1 MKNTIKLFA
10 LVFVMSFYFTGCYT
24 VVWNPNEEFPD
35 TENSYESSSDFYD
48 YDYYGGYVN
57 YYQSPWWV
65 TAPVYIT
72 LPDGTTEK
80 KITKD
85 RTNGND
91 TRSAGTEN
99 MRNSSGRGNTDRN
112 SGTTNDITTPT
123 TTTNSGSS
131 NTSNVVTPPPPT
143 RNTDSGNTS
152 TTNSS
157 TSTSNTRN
165 SGSNET
171 RNSSGSRNSGSGR
184 K

>member
-1 MKNTIKLFA
+1 MKNTIKLSA
-10 LVFVMSFYFTGCYT
+10 LVIVMSFYFTGCYT
-24 VVWNPNEEFPD
+24 IIWNPNEEFPD

-57 YYQSPWWV
+57 YYESPWWV
-65 TAPVYIT
+65 SAPVYIT

-80 KITKD
+80 LVTKD
-85 RTNGND
+85 RTNGNN
-91 TRSAGTEN
+91 TRNSGTEN
-99 MRNSSGRGNTDRN
+99 IRNSNGRGNTDRN
-112 SGTTNDITTPT
+112 SGTTTGVTTP
-123 TTTNSGSS
+123 TTNSGSGNS
-131 NTSNVVTPPPPT
+131 TNVVTPPPPT
-143 RNTDSGNTS
+143 RDSNSGNTN

>member
-24 VVWNPNEEFPD
+24 IIWNPNEEFPD
-35 TENSYESSSDFYD
+35 AENSYESSSDFYD

-57 YYQSPWWV
+57 YYESPWWV
-65 TAPVYIT
+65 SAPVYIT

-80 KITKD
+80 LVTKD
-85 RTNGND
+85 RTNGNNI
-91 TRSAGTEN
+91 RNSGTEN
-99 MRNSSGRGNTDRN
+99 MRNSNGRGNTDRN
-112 SGTTNDITTPT
+112 SGTTTGVTTP
-123 TTTNSGSS
+123 TTNSGSGNS
-131 NTSNVVTPPPPT
+131 TNVVTPPPPT
-143 RNTDSGNTS
+143 RSTDSGNTS

-157 TSTSNTRN
+157 SSTSNTRN

>member
-1 MKNTIKLFA
+1 MKNTIKLFP

-24 VVWNPNEEFPD
+24 VVWNPSEEFPD

-57 YYQSPWWV
+57 YYESPWWV
-65 TAPVYIT
+65 SAPVYIT

-80 KITKD
+80 QITKD

-91 TRSAGTEN
+91 TRSADTEN
-99 MRNSSGRGNTDRN
+99 MRNSNGRGNTDRN
-112 SGTTNDITTPT
+112 SGTTTGVTTHNNKFW
-123 TTTNSGSS
+123 NSS
-131 NTSNVVTPPPPT
+131 TVVTPPPPT
-143 RNTDSGNTS
+143 RSTDSGNTS

-157 TSTSNTRN
+157 SSTSNTRN

>member
-35 TENSYESSSDFYD
+35 TENSSESSSDFYD
-48 YDYYGGYVN
+48 YDYYGGYVD

-65 TAPVYIT
+65 SAPVYIT

-80 KITKD
+80 RITKD
-85 RTNGND
+85 RTNGNNTRNSD
-91 TRSAGTEN
+91 TESI
-99 MRNSSGRGNTDRN
+99 RNSSGRGNTDRN
-112 SGTTNDITTPT
+112 SGTTTGITTPT
-123 TTTNSGSS
+123 TTTNSGSGT
-131 NTSNVVTPPPPT
+131 NSNVVTPPPPT
-143 RNTDSGNTS
+143 RNTDSGTS

-157 TSTSNTRN
+157 GSTSNTRD